1 MKVISLGM
9 GQNIFDADSAVRRRM
24 IEYGKIFDELHI
36 IVFVPRVNNLE
47 SRIKL
52 SEKVFL
58 YPTNSK
64 HRIFYLLDYLRIFK
78 TIINNSGLLIRDF
91 IISAQDPFELGI
103 VGLVIKLIYKIPLQ
117 VQIHTD
123 FANRYFIFH
132 SPLNFLRFPIGLFVL
147 SFADS
152 VRVVSDRVAK
162 SVHSLAHNVSVLP
175 IYTELKAK
183 SLELREFK
191 DKLGITR
198 FLTVARL
205 EKEKDIKT
213 AIRAFKKVLDKID
226 VEDPEQSRRTEFV
239 IVGDGGERES
249 LELLARSLKLENRI
263 RFVGWQSDS
272 ARFYEE
278 ADIYVSTSLYE
289 GYGMSIVE
297 AASCALAL
305 VISDTG
311 VADDLF
317 KNGEAAIVCKQK
329 DVAGFA
335 DAMFKLASDESMRS
349 RLGERAKSV
358 ASKHQTDLPDY
369 LNKYKQSVMD
379 ASQFFNSGHGIF
391 KKNILLRYLVAGI
404 TGASTQ
410 IGLLYVFT
418 DIVGLWYLYSSIFSF
433 LAAIIVSF
441 LLQKF
446 WTFED
451 KKTDKLHHQFV
462 KYMAVAILGLLVNT
476 FAMFLLVDLLLLWY
490 ILAQIITGIIIA
502 VMNFLMYKFFIF
514 HKN

>member
-1 MKVISLGM
+1 MNLISIGTDRKV
-9 GQNIFDADSAVRRRM
+9 FEEDSAVRQR
-24 IEYGKIFDELHI
+24 IVEYGKIFGEMHI
-36 IVFVPRVNNLE
+36 VVFSTRIMNHE
-47 SRIKL
+47 SRIKI
-52 SEKVFL
+52 SENIFA

-64 HRIFYLLDYLRIFK
+64 NKFFYIFDAFK
-78 TIINNSGLLIRDF
+78 IGKALSSKLKALNSV
-91 IISAQDPFELGI
+91 ISTQDPFETGL
-103 VGLVIKLIYKIPLQ
+103 VGLGLKLFCKLPLQ

-123 FANRYFIFH
+123 FTNRHFIFH
-132 SPLNFLRFPIGLFVL
+132 SLLNFLRFPIGLFVL

-152 VRVVSDRVAK
+152 VRVVSGRVAK
-162 SVHSLAHNVSVLP
+162 SVHSLAHNISVLP
-175 IYTELKAK
+175 ILTEHK
-183 SLELREFK
+183 SQVTSHKSQVE
-191 DKLGITR
+191 DKIT

-205 EKEKDIKT
+205 EKEKDIDT

-239 IVGDGGERES
+239 IVGDGSERRS
-249 LELLARSLKLENRI
+249 LELLAESLKIEDKVE
-263 RFVGWQSDS
+263 FAGWQNDLTK
-272 ARFYEE
+272 YYQK
-278 ADIYVSTSLYE
+278 ADVYVSTSLYE

-297 AASCALAL
+297 AASCGLAL

-311 VADDLF
+311 VAGGLF

-335 DAMFKLASDESMRS
+335 DAMFKLVSDRSLGS

-358 ASKHQTDLPDY
+358 ADKHQINLVDY
-369 LNKYKQSVMD
+369 LNKYKQSVID

-404 TGASTQ
+404 TGAATQ

-446 WTFED
+446 WTFAD
-451 KKTDKLHHQFV
+451 KKTDKMHHQFG
-462 KYMAVAILGLLVNT
+462 KYMVVAILGLLVNT
-476 FAMFLLVDLLLLWY
+476 LAMFLLVDLLFLWY
-490 ILAQIITGIIIA
+490 ILAQIITGAIIA